1 MPAVIQ
7 SNTMVIQ
14 SLLFDRANKIGIQL
28 NDGRELYVPLRAYPE
43 LQSLSLEQLK
53 KYSIINQRT
62 ILFEHADSIYHL
74 EDFFGL
80 EELWRMR

>member
-1 MPAVIQ
+1 MPTIIQ
-7 SNTMVIQ
+7 SKPMTIQ
-14 SLLFDRANKIGIQL
+14 TLLFDRAHKIGIEL
-28 NDGRELYVPLRAYPE
+28 KDGRELYVPLTAFPE
-43 LQSLSLEQLK
+43 LAALSMEQLK
-53 KYSIINQRT
+53 QYSIVNERT

>member
-53 KYSIINQRT
+53 EYSIVNQRT
-62 ILFEHADSIYHL
+62 ILFKHADSIYHL